1 MQRLFDKHW
10 DNMASVKNMIKI
22 TFWADYAHQRIQMN
36 SDKENNP
43 PLFPGTA

>member
-22 TFWADYAHQRIQMN
+22 NLMK
-36 SDKENNP
+36 SDKENSL
-43 PLFPGTA
+43 PLLIETA